1 MHSAPLAYESKRFP
15 VYGYLILK
23 WAADMNCW
31 FAKINDPHKLKNAC
45 LAEFVN
51 EL

>member
-1 MHSAPLAYESKRFP
+1 MHAAPLAYESKRFP
-15 VYGYLILK
+15 VYGYLIK
-23 WAADMNCW
+23 WAADMDCW
-31 FAKINDPHKLKNAC
+31 FAKIKDPHQNAC